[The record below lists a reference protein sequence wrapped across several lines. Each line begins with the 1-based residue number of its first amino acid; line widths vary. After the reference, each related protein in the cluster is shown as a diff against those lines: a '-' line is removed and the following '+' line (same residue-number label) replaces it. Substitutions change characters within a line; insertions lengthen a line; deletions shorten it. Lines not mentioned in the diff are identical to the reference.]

1 MADIEIQRITIGVD
15 GAQALELRVTD
26 EAYKELRKALEG
38 DGGQRWH
45 VLPTQD
51 AEVALD
57 LSKVIYVSLAS
68 QEHRVGF

>member
-1 MADIEIQRITIGVD
+1 MAAEIQRITIGVD

-26 EAYKELRKALEG
+26 DAYKELRKALENS
-38 DGGQRWH
+38 GGPRWH
-45 VLPTQD
+45 LLPTQE
-51 AEVALD
+51 AEVWLD

>member
-1 MADIEIQRITIGVD
+1 MAEIQRITIGVE
-15 GAQALELRVTD
+15 GAQALEVRVTD
-26 EAYKELRKALEG
+26 EAYKELRSALEG
-38 DGGQRWH
+38 DRDKTVWH

-57 LSKVIYVSLAS
+57 LNKVVYVSLAS